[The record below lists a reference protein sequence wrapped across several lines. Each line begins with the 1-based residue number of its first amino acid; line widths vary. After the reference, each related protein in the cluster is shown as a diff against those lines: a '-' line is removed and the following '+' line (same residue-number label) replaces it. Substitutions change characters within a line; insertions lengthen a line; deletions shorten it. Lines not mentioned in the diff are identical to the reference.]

1 MRKMLLGAVCS
12 LGVLASLAASTG
24 SGATAQEFPI
34 RLTVTKLAPLK
45 GAAYEL
51 WVVDGKR
58 KLSAGKFNVDAK
70 GRLVDRLGR
79 PARFV
84 SSVDPSKADT
94 IAVTIE
100 PRRDRN
106 PGPTATIVLA
116 GKPTADAARL
126 RFPVDL
132 GRASGTYVLATPTD
146 SNPNNHGAGVWFLN
160 PRTGGKSLNL
170 PRLPAKGWIWEG
182 WAVTQERPLT
192 TGRFVD
198 AGKPDRSSPFS
209 GTNPAPSVP
218 GEDYVRNLPRPIKPP
233 VNLADGKS
241 LIVVTIEPD
250 LNGADPTGAGP
261 FSIKPLVHRVPKG
274 TAAEAP
280 TGLRRDLSTVP
291 TGTAR
296 F

>member
-1 MRKMLLGAVCS
+1 MRSAFLGGLCS

-51 WVVDGKR
+51 WVVDGMR